1 MATTT
6 ATTAMATPAPASAPA
21 LLPGYKKS
29 GTASPP
35 STRPAYSLFTFESL
49 FFSRSLSRSSACLPD
64 GNQAHNDSNGGQQKK
79 KIYMMKS
86 ASSPSQHKRHTFN
99 KIATKETDTHS

>member
-1 MATTT
+1 MAI
-6 ATTAMATPAPASAPA
+6 
-21 LLPGYKKS
+21 
-29 GTASPP
+29 
-35 STRPAYSLFTFESL
+35 
-49 FFSRSLSRSSACLPD
+49 
-64 GNQAHNDSNGGQQKK
+64 NQAHNDSNGGQQKK